1 MQTDYDCYKR
11 EPRMSDVSSTDP
23 AHDHDVVHTIHLTD
37 REMTIAKIAAKIAVK
52 EISDEFYKQ
61 VGKGLVTRI
70 FIWIGLFMVGFG
82 AAKGWIVFKP

>member
-1 MQTDYDCYKR
+1 MKTDYDCNVR
-11 EPRMSDVSSTDP
+11 EPRMSDVSETDP
-23 AHDHDVVHTIHLTD
+23 TRDHDVHHSIHLTE

-61 VGKGLVTRI
+61 VGKGLVTRM